1 MEEKKDSES
10 DFPKMPNFK
19 KAFDGFVTEDLKKD
33 FNEIKKDATRGFYR
47 SFAALAAVAFGWIV
61 FITLHC
67 FLWST
72 GFTFYHNLVI
82 TFDSIVIAVLFA
94 VGLVYQVSGLR
105 KVYKKAR
112 GLISRLTEKMKSHS

>member
-1 MEEKKDSES
+1 MEERKIVRMIS
-10 DFPKMPNFK
+10 PKMPNFK
-19 KAFDGFVTEDLKKD
+19 KAFDGFVTGDMKKD

-72 GFTFYHNLVI
+72 SFTFYQNVVI
-82 TFDSIVIAVLFA
+82 TFDSIVAVLIA
-94 VGLVYQVSGLR
+94 LGLVYEVSGLR

-112 GLISRLTEKMKSHS
+112 GLISRSSEKMKDHS